1 MKKTKKENGL
11 MRPST
16 FFMIALI
23 MGIVLQPVIPDIGI
37 LIVIIIAFFIASK
50 KNVLKRM
57 DKWDFLLIL
66 LYALITTFLL
76 IYFQLINITQVPWW
90 QILLVGIA
98 TDVVASLL
106 GTIPILG
113 DIISGLINGFIPFII
128 IGGLP
133 GMIMSITVIS
143 ISLIPGPS
151 LGFNTF
157 TLVIIKL
164 LSKTITGG

>member
-1 MKKTKKENGL
+1 MKKTKDNGL

-16 FFMIALI
+16 FFLI
-23 MGIVLQPVIPDIGI
+23 ILIIGI
-37 LIVIIIAFFIASK
+37 ILEPFLPDLGLLITLIIAFFIASR
-50 KNVLKRM
+50 KNVLKKM

-66 LYALITTFLL
+66 LYVVVSIFLL
-76 IYFQLINITQVPWW
+76 IYLQLINLTIVPWW
-90 QILLVGIA
+90 QIIVVGIA

-106 GTIPILG
+106 GTIPVIG
-113 DIISGLINGFIPFII
+113 DIISGIINSFIPFVI

-133 GMIMSITVIS
+133 GLIMSITVVS
-143 ISLIPGPS
+143 ISLLPGPS

-157 TLVIIKL
+157 TLIVIKL

>member
-1 MKKTKKENGL
+1 MKKTKKDNGL

-16 FFMIALI
+16 FFLIALI
-23 MGIVLQPVIPDIGI
+23 IGI
-37 LIVIIIAFFIASK
+37 LLEPFLPDLGLLIAIVISFFIASR

-66 LYALITTFLL
+66 LYVIITTFLL
-76 IYFQLINITQVPWW
+76 IYLQLINITKIPWW

-106 GTIPILG
+106 GTIPIVG
-113 DIISGLINGFIPFII
+113 DIISGIINSFIQFLI
-128 IGGLP
+128 IGGLA
-133 GMIMSITVIS
+133 GLMMSITVVS
-143 ISLIPGPS
+143 ISLLPGPS

-157 TLVIIKL
+157 ILIVIKL

>member
-1 MKKTKKENGL
+1 MKKTKKDNGL

-16 FFMIALI
+16 FFLIALI
-23 MGIVLQPVIPDIGI
+23 IGI
-37 LIVIIIAFFIASK
+37 ITEPFLPDLGLLIAIVIAFFIASR

-66 LYALITTFLL
+66 FYVIITTFLL
-76 IYFQLINITQVPWW
+76 IYLQLINITKVPWW

-98 TDVVASLL
+98 TDVVASIL
-106 GTIPILG
+106 GTIPVIG
-113 DIISGLINGFIPFII
+113 DIISGIINSFIPFLI
-128 IGGLP
+128 IGGLA
-133 GMIMSITVIS
+133 GLMMSITVVS
-143 ISLIPGPS
+143 ISLLPGPS

-157 TLVIIKL
+157 TLIIIKL